1 MSQVSKRTEPKFSD
15 RLEYIAFRAIVGL
28 VRTLPEKTAI
38 TMMGGLWQAI
48 APHLSRHKRAEKH
61 LAAAMPHLSRDERE
75 KILSDMWRNLGMTTA
90 ETMIIDR
97 IWPDGTR
104 VSYSDPAL
112 AEDIINS
119 ERAVVITLHQGNWEM
134 TVSPLTRK
142 GHKVAAV
149 YQKIRNPL
157 VERFVKSQRDGLYQ
171 GGLYDKGKEAVAGL
185 MRHARTGF
193 VGIVSDLRDAKK
205 VTVPFFDMPA
215 PSTPFPA
222 LIAIS
227 RNMPI
232 VAGRALRIA
241 PGQYRIDVA
250 NVPVS
255 RTGDR
260 DKDIYET
267 TAAIQRQ
274 FETWVRENPEQWMWG
289 HRRWSNLEKITH
301 SDTTPL

>member
-1 MSQVSKRTEPKFSD
+1 MSRHSQPKIGD
-15 RLEYIAFRAIVGL
+15 WLEYIAFKAVVGL
-28 VRTLPEKTAI
+28 VRALPEKTAI
-38 TMMGGLWQAI
+38 TMMGGLWHKI

-61 LAAAMPHLSRDERE
+61 LAAAMPHLSEDERAE
-75 KILSDMWRNLGMTTA
+75 ILKAMWRNLGMTAA

-97 IWPDGTR
+97 LWPDGTR
-104 VSYSDPAL
+104 ISYSDPAL
-112 AEDIINS
+112 TEEIINS

-193 VGIVSDLRDAKK
+193 VGVVSDLRDSKK

-227 RNMPI
+227 RDMPI

-250 NVPVS
+250 YVPVS
-255 RTGDR
+255 RTGNR
-260 DKDIYET
+260 DQDIYET

-274 FETWVRENPEQWMWG
+274 FEKWVRENPEQWMWG
-289 HRRWSNLEKITH
+289 HRRWSNLEKMSG
-301 SDTTPL
+301 SDTAPQ